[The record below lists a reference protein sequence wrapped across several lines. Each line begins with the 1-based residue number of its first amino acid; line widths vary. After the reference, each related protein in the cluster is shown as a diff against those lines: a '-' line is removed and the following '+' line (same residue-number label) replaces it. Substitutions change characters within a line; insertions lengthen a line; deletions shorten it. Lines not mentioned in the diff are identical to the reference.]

1 MLGLTALVVLVLLG
15 YTAAVT
21 NTSIQ
26 GNFDQ
31 CQPPPIIAWQ
41 ADVMDH
47 LKPPFHFLLVPIQS
61 SISPRN
67 NLRTKIPISEKTW
80 NATSQRGLFDALPL
94 YPLSAGTQVLAVIS
108 DANGLGGVSAP
119 FAVGASPNSTC
130 LSSGT
135 ITTPPAPPIF
145 ILQSAKIKCQRLTIS
160 WDPSNPRLPHKHV
173 AVSAIV
179 PSGATFKLGS
189 RPASSGSLEWRV
201 DLPHGTQFVLVFTGI
216 GDDGLETL
224 LETSSIL
231 TAAGD
236 EDSDSACLPQLSQVP
251 SNIKP
256 PTHLFDISNSQSLIR
271 VPGTKRGMGE
281 NIPLIVGLAVGGTAL
296 LTLFGFLVYLW
307 RERLHY
313 GVSLG
318 QSSPYHPT
326 PSRSPSSPDTSWMP
340 SPPSQHSRGPF
351 ASPSQSHRDIEKAL
365 SGGETASEDIAS
377 RERRSRR
384 KGKEKEHPRRQQDRQ
399 ASSSASLSNPHLIPP
414 THHHPSSYNQY
425 RSPLSM
431 GSSSGLSG
439 PGGMDIPDLNM
450 DALNAVEASDLFT
463 PPTGVGSSS
472 LASQPVSSSG
482 SGGGSTSTRTP
493 RSKRRKE
500 SKRPR
505 YEEMPMP
512 ELNMEVLNTVE
523 ASDLFTAPAL
533 ATSSPAA
540 EPSSSSHP
548 PSKMASKSKSSKQRK
563 GDDQKAKSR
572 T

>member
-1 MLGLTALVVLVLLG
+1 
-15 YTAAVT
+15 
-21 NTSIQ
+21 
-26 GNFDQ
+26 
-31 CQPPPIIAWQ
+31 
-41 ADVMDH
+41 
-47 LKPPFHFLLVPIQS
+47 
-61 SISPRN
+61 
-67 NLRTKIPISEKTW
+67 
-80 NATSQRGLFDALPL
+80 
-94 YPLSAGTQVLAVIS
+94 
-108 DANGLGGVSAP
+108 
-119 FAVGASPNSTC
+119 
-130 LSSGT
+130 T
-135 ITTPPAPPIF
+135 ITTPPAQPLF
-145 ILQSAKIKCQRLTIS
+145 ILQSSKIKCQRLTVS
-160 WDPSNPRLPHKHV
+160 WDPSNPRILDKHV
-173 AVSAIV
+173 AARAIV

-189 RPASSGSLEWRV
+189 IPASSGSLEWRV
-201 DLPHGTQFVLVFTGI
+201 DLPHGTQFVLAFTGI

-236 EDSDSACLPQLSQVP
+236 EDSNPAYLPQLSQVP
-251 SNIKP
+251 SNTKP
-256 PTHLFDISNSQSLIR
+256 PTHLFEVSNSQSLIR
-271 VPGTKRGMGE
+271 VPGKKRGMSE

-326 PSRSPSSPDTSWMP
+326 PSRSPSSPDTSWMA
-340 SPPSQHSRGPF
+340 SQPSQHSRGPF

-365 SGGETASEDIAS
+365 SGGETASED

-384 KGKEKEHPRRQQDRQ
+384 KGKEKEHPRRQQGRQ
-399 ASSSASLSNPHLIPP
+399 ASSSASQSNPHLIPP

-425 RSPLSM
+425 RSPLSI

-463 PPTGVGSSS
+463 APAGVGSSS
-472 LASQPVSSSG
+472 SSQPLSSSG
-482 SGGGSTSTRTP
+482 SGGGSTSTTSP

-512 ELNMEVLNTVE
+512 ELNMDILNTVE

-548 PSKMASKSKSSKQRK
+548 PSKTASKSKSSKQRK
-563 GDDQKAKSR
+563 GDDQKKRSGS
-572 T
+572 